1 MRSIFR
7 KELAS
12 FFSSLVGYVAVGV
25 FLIASWLF
33 LWMLPDTS
41 ILDYGYA
48 NLDPFFQL
56 APFFLLLLIPAITM
70 RMFADE
76 FRGGTIEWLSTKPL
90 RDTDIILGKYF
101 AALALVVFA
110 LLPTLVYIF
119 TISWLAEPKTLLDT
133 GGLIGS
139 YIGLL
144 FLAAAFT
151 AVGVF
156 CSSLTANQV
165 VGFLVALFGCYL
177 LYAGFDA
184 ISGIRAFA
192 GGADYYLAMLGLSAH
207 YDSISRGVVDTRD
220 VIYFLSVIVLFLSLT
235 RLTLARRTWA
245 SG

>member
-1 MRSIFR
+1 MFPIYR

-25 FLIASWLF
+25 FLAASWLF
-33 LWMLPDTS
+33 CWVLPDTS
-41 ILDYGYA
+41 ILEAGYA
-48 NLDPFFQL
+48 NLDTFFSL

-76 FRGGTIEWLSTKPL
+76 FRAGTIEWLSTKPV
-90 RDTDIILGKYF
+90 RDIDIILGKYF
-101 AALALVVFA
+101 AALTLVAFA

-119 TISWLAEPKTLLDT
+119 SISWLAEPKTLLDT

-144 FLAAAFT
+144 FLAASFT
-151 AVGVF
+151 AIGIF

-165 VGFLVALFGCYL
+165 VGFLIALFACYL

-192 GGADYYLAMLGLSAH
+192 GGLDYYLALLGLSAH
-207 YDSISRGVVDTRD
+207 YDSMSRGVIDTRD
-220 VIYFLSVIVLFLSLT
+220 VIYFLSIIIFFLALT

-245 SG
+245 AG